1 LTTCLRQKIAELAMI
16 ANKSPGVV
24 DWTVIPDNLDTSIL
38 DEYMDIDSQQNEWE
52 DVVEDDLT
60 IDMQDG
66 MDTTT
71 AARHA
76 RLQTTITCVVPHFPA
91 LFFFFSQLHCS
102 SFGGSRKSYVPRS
115 RLLRRCAAEG
125 EWDIIVPSLVD
136 PYLAWKSTRVTSRP
150 EINSDVIW
158 PIPVLGLKGL

>member
-1 LTTCLRQKIAELAMI
+1 MI

-24 DWTVIPDNLDTSIL
+24 DWTIIPDNPDTSFL
-38 DEYMDIDSQQNEWE
+38 DEYMDIDLQLDEWE

-66 MDTTT
+66 TDKKT

-76 RLQTTITCVVPHFPA
+76 SLQTTITCVVPLSCFI
-91 LFFFFSQLHCS
+91 LFSQSRCS
-102 SFGGSRKSYVPRS
+102 SFGGSRKSCVTRS
-115 RLLRRCAAEG
+115 RLLRRRAAER
-125 EWDIIVPSLVD
+125 EWESVVPSLMD

-150 EINSDVIW
+150 EIDSDVMW